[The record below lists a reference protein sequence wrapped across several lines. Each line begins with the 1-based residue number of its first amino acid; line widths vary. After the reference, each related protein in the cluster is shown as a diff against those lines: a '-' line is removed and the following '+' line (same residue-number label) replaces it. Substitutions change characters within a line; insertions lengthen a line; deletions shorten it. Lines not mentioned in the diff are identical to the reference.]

1 VPDKYVFKLL
11 EDRLYSSDCMIN
23 GWILTGFPKNSA
35 QMYYLDNNINNTF
48 KPSLVVIVD
57 MDDDFST
64 KRAGSRRI
72 DPNSGKV
79 YYLDG
84 KNAQDINPAVK
95 QRLIV
100 KNEDKTD
107 VVNKRLE
114 NWKKLSNVIFNQNI
128 GNNILRLN
136 GESPLETLVESISD
150 AMENAS

>member
-1 VPDKYVFKLL
+1 
-11 EDRLYSSDCMIN
+11 MIN
-23 GWILTGFPKNSA
+23 GWILTGFPKNAA

-48 KPSLVVIVD
+48 KPSLVVIID

-72 DPNSGKV
+72 DPSSGKI

-95 QRLIV
+95 NRLIL
-100 KNEDKTD
+100 KTEDKSD
-107 VVNKRLE
+107 VLNKRLE

-136 GESPLETLVESISD
+136 GESPMETLVESISD